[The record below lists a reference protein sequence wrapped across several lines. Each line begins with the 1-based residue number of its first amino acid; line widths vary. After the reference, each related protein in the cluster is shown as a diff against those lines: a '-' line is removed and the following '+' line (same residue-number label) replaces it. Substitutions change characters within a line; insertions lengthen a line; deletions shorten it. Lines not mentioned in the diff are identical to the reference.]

1 MNNNTQVLSK
11 EVSRE
16 LMNQVNEVVRA
27 SFNGRVRRTNSDVY
41 YHIHYGTELQSKIH
55 ELQCKISIELEYS
68 NTKLEDNKL
77 VLRWFDKRQNSM
89 KFNYSESSIQ
99 RLLEQLEYLNVQ
111 LRINK

>member
-1 MNNNTQVLSK
+1 MNINNNNTQVLSK

-41 YHIHYGTELQSKIH
+41 YHIDYGTK
-55 ELQCKISIELEYS
+55 LQCEISIELEYS
-68 NTKLEDNKL
+68 DTKLEDNKL

>member
-16 LMNQVNEVVRA
+16 LMNQVNEIVRA
-27 SFNGRVRRTNSDVY
+27 SFNSRVRRTKSDIY
-41 YHIHYGTELQSKIH
+41 YHYSYGIDKGINL
-55 ELQCKISIELEYS
+55 SIELEYS
-68 NTKLEDNKL
+68 DTKLEDNKL
-77 VLRWFDKRQNSM
+77 VLRWFNQRQNKV

-111 LRINK
+111 LRITK

>member
-16 LMNQVNEVVRA
+16 LMNQVNEIVRA
-27 SFNGRVRRTNSDVY
+27 NFSERVRLTCSAVY
-41 YHIHYGTELQSKIH
+41 YPTRASKFWD
-55 ELQCKISIELEYS
+55 KISIELEYS
-68 NTKLEDNKL
+68 DTKLESNKL

-89 KFNYSESSIQ
+89 KFSYSESSIQ

-111 LRINK
+111 LRISKS

>member
-1 MNNNTQVLSK
+1 MNNNSNNTQVLSK

-41 YHIHYGTELQSKIH
+41 YHIDYGI

-68 NTKLEDNKL
+68 DTKLEYNKL

>member
-41 YHIHYGTELQSKIH
+41 YHIDYGT

-68 NTKLEDNKL
+68 DTKLEDNKL
-77 VLRWFDKRQNSM
+77 VLRWFDKREHSM

>member
-1 MNNNTQVLSK
+1 MSNNSNNTQVLSK

-16 LMNQVNEVVRA
+16 LMNQVINLVETNFSRYRCTDYDTVIYYPSRSSKLAYNIKIELHYSSIEQDNRLVLKY
-27 SFNGRVRRTNSDVY
+27 RTNP
-41 YHIHYGTELQSKIH
+41 E
-55 ELQCKISIELEYS
+55 
-68 NTKLEDNKL
+68 
-77 VLRWFDKRQNSM
+77 NSWITS